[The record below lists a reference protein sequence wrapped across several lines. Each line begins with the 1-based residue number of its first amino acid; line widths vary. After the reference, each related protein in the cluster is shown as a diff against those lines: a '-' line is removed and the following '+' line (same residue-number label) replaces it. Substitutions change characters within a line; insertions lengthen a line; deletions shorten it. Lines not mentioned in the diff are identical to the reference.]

1 MITKIFEILALW
13 IIAAIS
19 SMGYLGIVFLM
30 GIESACIPL
39 PSEIIMPFSGYLVH
53 TGVFNLWLVGLAGAL
68 GCVWG
73 SIVAYYAG
81 MWGGRPLIE
90 RYGKYVLIR
99 MHDLERAD
107 KLFQRYGEIIVFVSR
122 LLPIVR
128 TFISFPAGVSR
139 MHFGKFL
146 LYTFVGSYP
155 WCLGLAY
162 VGQVMGENWR
172 HLRHYWH
179 KFDYVIGGLILIG
192 IAIYAWHHIKPL
204 IIKESPKTV
213 KPTEE

>member
-90 RYGKYVLIR
+90 RYGKYVLISL
-99 MHDLERAD
+99 HDLERAD
-107 KLFQRYGEIIVFVSR
+107 RLFQRYGEIIVFVSR

-139 MHFGKFL
+139 MRFGKFI

-155 WCLGLAY
+155 WCLGLAW
-162 VGQVMGENWR
+162 VGQIMGENWR

-204 IIKESPKTV
+204 LTKKTPESVT
-213 KPTEE
+213 TED